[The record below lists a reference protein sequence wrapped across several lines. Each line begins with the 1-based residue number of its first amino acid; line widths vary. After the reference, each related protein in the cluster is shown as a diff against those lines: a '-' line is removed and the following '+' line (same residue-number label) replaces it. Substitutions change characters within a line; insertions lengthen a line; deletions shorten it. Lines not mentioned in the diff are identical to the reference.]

1 MAGLITN
8 QDKMKTYLITFLTNY
23 EEAGLIIT
31 TDKGIEYAKSRA
43 EYLGAWDGYSI
54 EEINTTDEG
63 AYCSVNFG
71 SGYFGKLDDN
81 GECS

>member
-1 MAGLITN
+1 
-8 QDKMKTYLITFLTNY
+8 MKTYLITFLTNF

-54 EEINTTDEG
+54 KEINTIDEG

-71 SGYFGKLDDN
+71 SDYFEKLN
-81 GECS
+81 NKGECS

>member
-1 MAGLITN
+1 
-8 QDKMKTYLITFLTNY
+8 MKTYLITFLTNY

-71 SGYFGKLDDN
+71 SGYFGKLSDN

>member
-1 MAGLITN
+1 
-8 QDKMKTYLITFLTNY
+8 MKTYLITFLTNY

-31 TDKGIEYAKSRA
+31 TDKGIEYVKSRA
-43 EYLGAWDGYSI
+43 EYLGAWDGYLI

-63 AYCSVNFG
+63 TYCSVNLG
-71 SGYFGKLDDN
+71 GGCFGKLNDN